1 MLVASF
7 LFRLSTFSREVLSS
21 SLLLL
26 SSVVEFRVVSGESLK
41 EKREYRGA
49 FLEVAVS
56 ASA

>member
-1 MLVASF
+1 MLPKQA
-7 LFRLSTFSREVLSS
+7 FSREVLSS